1 MTISLIACVFNY
13 KNKLAIGR
21 DNGLL
26 LKLKEDLKFFRKIT
40 SNKDN
45 ENIYS
50 TINRNVV
57 LMGRKTWFSIP
68 RERRP
73 LKDRLN
79 LVLTNDKDLIKLSP
93 YPTFPWCSKFTNNVY
108 FITYKQFLDFYKRT
122 SANVFVIGGAQ
133 IYNLFLN
140 NENENLLPQKIYL
153 TEVYDFKPEK
163 GLEPDCF
170 MDNFDQRYKLV
181 DVSDKHNDN
190 SYNVTFRFLE
200 YNYYHNYKTDEKQYI
215 DLAYKILQNGK
226 TRKDRTGVGTISIF
240 GERMEFDISDTVPLL
255 TTKRVPWKH
264 CIEELLWF
272 MRGDTDVKILQRRG
286 VKIWDGNT
294 SREFLDSK
302 GLTHYDEG
310 ILGPGYSW
318 QWRFFGANYSQAFS
332 DTSKVDKSK
341 IGGFDQLQYV
351 IDTLKNDPFNRRIM
365 MSYWNPLHMKEMALP
380 PCHYSVLFY
389 VEEENSE
396 KYLNCLFT
404 MRSNDIF
411 LGNPFNIFSYTVLT
425 YILAVKCD
433 MKPGRLVYIGGDVHI
448 YQNHLDQMKEQLNR
462 TPRPLPKLIVNP
474 DVKDK
479 AIDEIIVED
488 FDIIG
493 YFPYPPIKAPMAV

>member
-1 MTISLIACVFNY
+1 MPINLISCVINY

-26 LKLKEDLKFFRKIT
+26 LKLKEDLKFFKTIT
-40 SNKDN
+40 SKNDN
-45 ENIYS
+45 DTFNSKID
-50 TINRNVV
+50 RNVV

-93 YPTFPWCSKFTNNVY
+93 YPTFPWCKFTKNVY

-122 SANVFVIGGAQ
+122 SANVFVIGGGQ
-133 IYNLFLN
+133 IYDLFLN
-140 NENENLLPQKIYL
+140 NKDENLLPQKIYL
-153 TEVYDFKPEK
+153 TEVYDFKPEQ

-170 MDNFDQRYKLV
+170 MSHFNERYRLV
-181 DVSDKHNDN
+181 NVSDKHNDN
-190 SYNVTFRFLE
+190 VYNVTFRFLE
-200 YNYYHNYKTDEKQYI
+200 YNYYHNYRTDEKQYI
-215 DLAYKILQNGK
+215 DLCCKVLKNGNE
-226 TRKDRTGVGTISIF
+226 RIDRTNVGTISIF
-240 GERMEFDISDTVPLL
+240 GDKMEFDISDTVPLL

-272 MRGDTDVKILQRRG
+272 MRGDTDTKILQRRG

-294 SREFLDSK
+294 SREFLDNK

-332 DTSKVDKSK
+332 DTSNVDTSK

-365 MSYWNPLHMKEMALP
+365 MSYWNPLHMNEMALP

-389 VEEENSE
+389 VEEENDE
-396 KYLNCLFT
+396 KYLSCLFT
-404 MRSNDIF
+404 MRSNDMF

-425 YILAVKCD
+425 YILALKCN
-433 MKPGRLVYIGGDVHI
+433 MKPRRLVYMGGDIHI
-448 YQNHLDQMKEQLNR
+448 YKNHLAQMTEQLNR
-462 TPRPLPKLIVNP
+462 TPRPLPQLKINS

-479 AIDEIIVED
+479 AISDITVED
-488 FDIIG
+488 FEIIG
-493 YFPYPPIKAPMAV
+493 YHPHSSIRAPMAI